1 MRNTIIHGMEYTQNV
16 WNATTKRI
24 FFRLFGVLLYD
35 DKNYTMRVLRTVGC
49 FIEWK

>member
-1 MRNTIIHGMEYTQNV
+1 MDKIVFICMLDI
-16 WNATTKRI
+16 KRI